1 MSPTGSG
8 AARPRVVICGAGFGG
23 LWAARRLVRE
33 PVDVLLLD
41 RNNYH
46 TFFPLLYQVAAAEL
60 GPGDIAYPVRSI
72 LRKAPNVRFRMAE
85 VCDLDL
91 PGRSVITR
99 TDRIPY
105 DHLVLALG
113 SVPNFFGVE
122 GAAEH
127 AFPLREMNHSLPLRS
142 QILTCFERASHD
154 PDAHRRRRRLTFV
167 IVGGG
172 PTGVEYA
179 GALAELVFGP
189 LRIDYPD
196 LCAQDARVI
205 LLEATDRLLG
215 GMSEPLGA
223 YAVKRLRSMG
233 VEVRTGSTVTR
244 IAPDRIE
251 LGDGESIPTDTVAWT
266 AGVQGDPRL
275 AGWGLPLGSGGR
287 VEVTPS
293 LHLRDHPEVWAAGDL
308 AGPKENGA
316 LLPQVAPVAMQ
327 QGEAIAR
334 NVLKC
339 LRGEEPDPFRYRDPG
354 MLAVIGRNSAVA
366 DLAGRRFTGFP
377 AWVLWLLIHI
387 AKLIGFRNR
396 ALVLVN
402 WAWNYLRYERAVRLI
417 LPPGPVAATVE
428 EMRDVPGAS
437 GRSPA
442 NAVSAG

>member
-1 MSPTGSG
+1 
-8 AARPRVVICGAGFGG
+8 VICGAGFGG
-23 LWAARRLVRE
+23 LWAARRLVGE

-60 GPGDIAYPVRSI
+60 APGDIAYPVRSI

-85 VCDLDL
+85 VCGLDL

-99 TDRIPY
+99 SDRIPY

-127 AFPLREMNHSLPLRS
+127 AFPLREMDHSLPLRS
-142 QILTCFERASHD
+142 QILTCFESASHD
-154 PDAHRRRRRLTFV
+154 PDPERRRQRLTFV

-179 GALAELVFGP
+179 GALAELVYGP

-196 LCAQDARVI
+196 LCAEDASVI
-205 LLEATDRLLG
+205 LLEAMEGLLG
-215 GMSEPLGA
+215 GMSETLGA
-223 YAVKRLRSMG
+223 YAVRRLRSMG
-233 VEVRTGSTVTR
+233 VEVRTSAKVTR
-244 IAPDRIE
+244 IAPDQIE
-251 LGDGESIPTDTVAWT
+251 LDGGESIPTETVVWT
-266 AGVQGDPRL
+266 AGIQGDPRL
-275 AGWGLPLGSGGR
+275 RGWGLPVTRGGR
-287 VEVTPS
+287 VAVAPP
-293 LHLRDHPEVWAAGDL
+293 LHLVDHPEVWIAGDL
-308 AGPKENGA
+308 AWVEQDGVP
-316 LLPQVAPVAMQ
+316 LPQVAPVAMQ
-327 QGEAIAR
+327 QGEAIAD
-334 NVLKC
+334 NVLRC
-339 LRGEEPDPFRYRDPG
+339 ARGEEPKPFRYEDPG
-354 MLAVIGRNSAVA
+354 MLAVIGRNAAVA
-366 DLAGRRFTGFP
+366 DLGGRRFTGFL

-417 LPPGPVAATVE
+417 LPPGPTAAVVE
-428 EMRDVPGAS
+428 ELRDSPGE
-437 GRSPA
+437 RDKNPA
-442 NAVSAG
+442 DQVRAG